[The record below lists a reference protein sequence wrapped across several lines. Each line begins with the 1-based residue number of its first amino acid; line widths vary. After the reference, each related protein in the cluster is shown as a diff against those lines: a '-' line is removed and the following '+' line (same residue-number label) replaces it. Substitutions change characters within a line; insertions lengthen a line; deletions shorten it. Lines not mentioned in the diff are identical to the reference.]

1 MYGKLIV
8 VGIAFAAGWQV
19 NSWRLESRY
28 QQEKLDILIQAKK
41 DQERLE
47 RQAAEI
53 ERAKDK
59 QIRAINSRLS
69 STLEQ
74 LRQRPERLPEPA
86 PACKGTTGAE
96 LSRPDADF
104 LAREAARADRLRQ
117 ALAACYQQYEDVRN
131 GTP

>member
-8 VGIAFAAGWQV
+8 VGRAFAAGWQV

-74 LRQRPERLPEPA
+74 LRQRPERLPDPPA
-86 PACKGTTGAE
+86 ACEGTTGAE

-117 ALAACYQQYEDVRN
+117 ALAACYQQYDEVRN
-131 GTP
+131 GAP

>member
-1 MYGKLIV
+1 MYWKLIV
-8 VGIAFAAGWQV
+8 VGIAFGAGWQV
-19 NSWRLESRY
+19 NSWRLESKY
-28 QQEKLDILIQAKK
+28 HQEKAEILLQAKK

-53 ERAKDK
+53 ERAKNQ

-74 LRQRPERLPEPA
+74 LRQRPERLPDPA
-86 PACKGTTGAE
+86 PACEGTTGAE
-96 LSRPDADF
+96 LSRPDAEF

-131 GTP
+131 GAP

>member
-1 MYGKLIV
+1 M

-47 RQAAEI
+47 RQATEI

-59 QIRAINSRLS
+59 QIRAINSKLS

-74 LRQRPERLPEPA
+74 LRQRPERLPDPPA
-86 PACKGTTGAE
+86 ACAGTTGAE

-117 ALAACYQQYEDVRN
+117 ALAACYQLYDEVRN
-131 GTP
+131 GAP

>member
-8 VGIAFAAGWQV
+8 VGIAFAAGWQI

-74 LRQRPERLPEPA
+74 LRQRPERLPDPA
-86 PACKGTTGAE
+86 PACEGTTGAE
-96 LSRPDADF
+96 LSRPDAEF

-117 ALAACYQQYEDVRN
+117 ALAACYQQYDEVRN
-131 GTP
+131 GAP